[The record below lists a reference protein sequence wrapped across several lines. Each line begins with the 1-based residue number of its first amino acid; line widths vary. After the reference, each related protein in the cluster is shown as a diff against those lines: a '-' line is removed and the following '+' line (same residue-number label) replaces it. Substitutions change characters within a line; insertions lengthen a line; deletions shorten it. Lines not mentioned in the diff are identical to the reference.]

1 MLKVWLEIEKLLQ
14 DLLRNFVHQI
24 FQMMNYTKQ
33 SIQELDKVMDLSV
46 FWKVNE
52 DWHLILID
60 HVY

>member
-33 SIQELDKVMDLSV
+33 SIQELDKVMDLSI
-46 FWKVNE
+46 FGKVNE
-52 DWHLILID
+52 DWYLILID

>member
-24 FQMMNYTKQ
+24 FQMTNYTKQ